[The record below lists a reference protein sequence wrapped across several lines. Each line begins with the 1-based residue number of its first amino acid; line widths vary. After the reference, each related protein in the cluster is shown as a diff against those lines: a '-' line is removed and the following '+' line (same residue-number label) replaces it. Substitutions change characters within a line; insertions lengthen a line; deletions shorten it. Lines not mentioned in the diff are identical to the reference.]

1 MLLCVYSVSI
11 RMSTVFCALQ
21 LKHCSKQVFD
31 IIVPLIKN
39 LDSEA
44 NKHMSHLVSNLDP
57 SAHNESVSS
66 PKWLVCVCMCMH
78 AYGCV
83 CVCVCMLKAVCV
95 CACLGGAVCVCVCM
109 HAYGLCVCAYLWGC
123 CVCVCVYACLWLMCV
138 CLWGCCVCVYACLW
152 LMYTDCH
159 CAFVCSRL
167 CTYPP
172 HWTSSSGRV
181 VWIPTV
187 TCTRQQS
194 SSSYSPTWD
203 PMPLSG
209 VTPPMPK
216 VRTNK
221 NTKELTH
228 LAPDQ
233 PLPFCYEIPREGK

>member
-95 CACLGGAVCVCVCM
+95 C
-109 HAYGLCVCAYLWGC
+109 
-123 CVCVCVYACLWLMCV
+123 
-138 CLWGCCVCVYACLW
+138 
-152 LMYTDCH
+152 
-159 CAFVCSRL
+159 
-167 CTYPP
+167 
-172 HWTSSSGRV
+172 
-181 VWIPTV
+181 
-187 TCTRQQS
+187 
-194 SSSYSPTWD
+194 
-203 PMPLSG
+203 
-209 VTPPMPK
+209 
-216 VRTNK
+216 VR
-221 NTKELTH
+221 
-228 LAPDQ
+228 A
-233 PLPFCYEIPREGK
+233 